1 WSLRMAGY
9 AFAHPVL
16 VFLLVFG
23 LSSLAVFA
31 ATTLPS
37 RTGIFLTDRARF
49 FRLMGGGPEAR
60 AEQQMLHLIALDHS
74 GFPWKKL
81 NVEEYAD
88 ARQDAAYGLY
98 AELYAYWH
106 YLDTGQREQALASAQ
121 RFEATPEDWPETL
134 KVVLWKEACFAQA
147 WLAADTDAA
156 RPWWE
161 RIHYFVKRQPDAAGL
176 RAQAAWHMAQ
186 GDYAAGREAAKKA
199 LRFLDRIR
207 HPTATVCAEKRL
219 LKAMLSDTV
228 ACPEATS
235 TPSA

>member
-1 WSLRMAGY
+1 
-9 AFAHPVL
+9 
-16 VFLLVFG
+16 
-23 LSSLAVFA
+23 
-31 ATTLPS
+31 
-37 RTGIFLTDRARF
+37 
-49 FRLMGGGPEAR
+49 
-60 AEQQMLHLIALDHS
+60 
-74 GFPWKKL
+74 
-81 NVEEYAD
+81 
-88 ARQDAAYGLY
+88 
-98 AELYAYWH
+98 
-106 YLDTGQREQALASAQ
+106 
-121 RFEATPEDWPETL
+121 
-134 KVVLWKEACFAQA
+134 KEACFAQA